1 MSFVLR
7 LIPAAA
13 AACLLVSCGGGGA
26 GAPPGSGASTP
37 AATPTSGVAVDGY
50 LQGATALCD
59 SNGNGSAD
67 TGEVAVTTD
76 ARGRFTFAAGCTSV
90 VVVSGGTNVDTG
102 LPFKGVLKAPAG
114 ATVASPLTTLIAA
127 GMTAAQVNA
136 ALGLPAATDLLNT
149 DPAIKANGALAN
161 VDLMKATSVVQQ
173 MLQKTA
179 EMMAGLGGTAAASLE
194 PLIYAEV
201 AASFADQLKAGA
213 ALISGGTLDQGVVA
227 NLVKGAGQRVA
238 VAASLLP
245 DFKAAAAAVNADA
258 LGQVTAGALKA
269 QAEAILAATAAD
281 LTAVTKTVQTDGAIS
296 SFVNAHAAQLAA
308 APNADTSVLAT
319 TLTTQVA
326 NVLAAAPTH
335 YLALAAD
342 SLTLTNGGVSKAY
355 TMTEFQSD
363 AGISVAWPLPA
374 TLLLKVAVAEAGSTT
389 IAAGQKLS
397 AAVAIS
403 ETTTTGQALLLGYID
418 SVDVRK
424 TADGLQIAV
433 PTGSEAVVY
442 GVSSDGKKK
451 AVIDFAGSVA
461 GIANTLSLAAGNSN
475 PIVLGNVVNYAINK
489 VSNDFTG
496 IYSLRG
502 KYKVTVVIN
511 GLPLRKADGSALPAL
526 TITVPTQLDSTG
538 GVALSRSVSGSGLV
552 GHIEL
557 TD

>member
-1 MSFVLR
+1 MCIR
-7 LIPAAA
+7 
-13 AACLLVSCGGGGA
+13 
-26 GAPPGSGASTP
+26 
-37 AATPTSGVAVDGY
+37 
-50 LQGATALCD
+50 D
-59 SNGNGSAD
+59 S
-67 TGEVAVTTD
+67 
-76 ARGRFTFAAGCTSV
+76 
-90 VVVSGGTNVDTG
+90 
-102 LPFKGVLKAPAG
+102 
-114 ATVASPLTTLIAA
+114 
-127 GMTAAQVNA
+127 
-136 ALGLPAATDLLNT
+136 
-149 DPAIKANGALAN
+149 
-161 VDLMKATSVVQQ
+161 
-173 MLQKTA
+173 
-179 EMMAGLGGTAAASLE
+179 
-194 PLIYAEV
+194 
-201 AASFADQLKAGA
+201 
-213 ALISGGTLDQGVVA
+213 
-227 NLVKGAGQRVA
+227 
-238 VAASLLP
+238 
-245 DFKAAAAAVNADA
+245 
-258 LGQVTAGALKA
+258 
-269 QAEAILAATAAD
+269 
-281 LTAVTKTVQTDGAIS
+281 TKTVQTDGAIS